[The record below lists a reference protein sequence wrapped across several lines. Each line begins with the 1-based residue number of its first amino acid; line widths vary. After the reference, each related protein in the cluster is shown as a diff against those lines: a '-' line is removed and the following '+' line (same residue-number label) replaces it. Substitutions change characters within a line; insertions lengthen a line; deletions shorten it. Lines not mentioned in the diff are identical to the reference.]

1 MRQLLI
7 IGDSIMKGVMND
19 DGKYRLCHD
28 HDFSSLTANE
38 IQVDNA
44 SKMGATIES
53 IQPVL
58 KKKLAGLD
66 EQSTVL
72 FSLGGNDCDYDWSK
86 ISEDPDGTFEPHT
99 PNDRFL
105 SLYRDAIRAAQD
117 TGAKVAV
124 ASILPLDSER
134 YFDFITKGRDR
145 GNILHWLGDVNHLY
159 RWQEYYNS
167 LVCTLA
173 RVFGCRLVDLRSRF
187 LCRSDFPSLLSCDG
201 IHPSQQGHDLIHTSV
216 AAALG

>member
-19 DGKYRLCHD
+19 EGKYRLCHD

-86 ISEDPDGTFEPHT
+86 ISEDPDGTFQPHT

-145 GNILHWLGDVNHLY
+145 ENILHWLGDVNHLY

-173 RVFGCRLVDLRSRF
+173 RVFG
-187 LCRSDFPSLLSCDG
+187 
-201 IHPSQQGHDLIHTSV
+201 
-216 AAALG
+216 